1 MYLFFYANDSLTQ
14 NIISEKNKYI
24 LIFFLFFSGQ
34 TRFNIQ
40 TWPIESEHS
49 FEWIFIQWL
58 SNHWFHYSLQNS
70 VPPAHESGFWA
81 LLPVSVVNNLMEDA
95 SASSLD
101 ICSKYIMMLIFLQ
114 DHTCRYKQTLLYFVS
129 HSNSRIINHFR
140 VVSLEWNMIGTESCS
155 KQSY

>member
-1 MYLFFYANDSLTQ
+1 MDQDTV
-14 NIISEKNKYI
+14 SEKNKHI
-24 LIFFLFFSGQ
+24 LIFFMFFSGQ

-40 TWPIESEHS
+40 TWPIESEYS
-49 FEWIFIQWL
+49 FEWIFILWL

-81 LLPVSVVNNLMEDA
+81 LLLVSVVNKLMEDA

-101 ICSKYIMMLIFLQ
+101 ICSKYIMNLIFLQ
-114 DHTCRYKQTLLYFVS
+114 DHTCRYKQTSFYIVS

-140 VVSLEWNMIGTESCS
+140 VVSLEWNMIRTESSS
-155 KQSY
+155 KQNH